1 MQVFTRSNST
11 RTELQHADGWSDE
24 SDINTKLKW
33 KVQEWIFYSLKRGNV
48 ADVMLH
54 VYVNLTWSLTE
65 LEIQLLK
72 GELLLIITQQQYVTT
87 YTLHFLGGMVDT
99 WLVR

>member
-1 MQVFTRSNST
+1 M
-11 RTELQHADGWSDE
+11 
-24 SDINTKLKW
+24 
-33 KVQEWIFYSLKRGNV
+33 

-87 YTLHFLGGMVDT
+87 YTLHFLGGMVDS